1 MKFLARAFLAFLFLF
16 SFSLTA
22 SSRRGSAC
30 SKIIKACIRGAVVG
44 ATCGGSWVLSS
55 VGEEK
60 ESVKE
65 AMLFKLKTLLLGAGG
80 GAFLGFSYSFI
91 QSTSEVTGF
100 DLGLPDITAILS
112 RYPTVKIQA
121 ATSKPAAS

>member
-1 MKFLARAFLAFLFLF
+1 MKFLLRVFLTFLFLLD
-16 SFSLTA
+16 FSLKA
-22 SSRRGSAC
+22 SSRRESAC
-30 SKIIKACIRGAVVG
+30 SKMIKTCMRGAVVG

-55 VGEEK
+55 VGEERDTI
-60 ESVKE
+60 KE

-91 QSTSEVTGF
+91 QSVSEVLGF
-100 DLGLPDITAILS
+100 DIGLPDITAILS

-121 ATSKPAAS
+121 VMPKQAAS